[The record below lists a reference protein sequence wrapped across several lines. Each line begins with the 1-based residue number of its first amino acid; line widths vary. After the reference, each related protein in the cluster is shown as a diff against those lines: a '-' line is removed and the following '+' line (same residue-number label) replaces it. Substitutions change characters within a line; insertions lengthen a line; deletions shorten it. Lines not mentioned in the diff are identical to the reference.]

1 MQIEFPEGPP
11 GFHPPTAA
19 LSRLLAHKNVLSPI
33 NQEPYSEAL
42 LLGVGGGLDTG
53 YILYPF
59 KHLPNPILVLGF
71 RNQWN
76 QTRNFIE
83 HLAERLRLKIRFQ
96 VSNQEKQAEQQLQE
110 TIKSGKTAIV
120 WVDKASLPYRH
131 LADHKIGYI
140 THQVTVYG
148 RDGRLWRLYLDDLS
162 THPIEIREKTFTA
175 ARANLPEHNYLMM
188 IFDQAEG
195 LTPQDLRTACLEGIR
210 DCTTQLTQPM
220 QTLGISNLKTWAN
233 NLTDRHDP
241 LGWPRVF
248 KNQKNLFTALCTL
261 YESIKLNGTDG
272 FALRKMYADFLHEA
286 AGILSNASL
295 NAAAGQ
301 YLQLS
306 NHWSNL
312 ADNALPS
319 NIPVFDRTK
328 SLLNK
333 KYQAYRINDMQ
344 AYQNAS
350 EQLKPLI
357 DEVEVAFPLD
367 SHQTGQLYEKLS
379 SRIKLIAELEM
390 SAARRLR
397 EITR

>member
-11 GFHPPTAA
+11 GFHPPTAE

-76 QTRNFIE
+76 QTRNFFE

-96 VSNQEKQAEQQLQE
+96 AFNQEKQAEQQLQE
-110 TIKSGKTAIV
+110 TIKSGKVAVV

-140 THQVTVYG
+140 THQVTVYR

-162 THPIEIREKTFTA
+162 AQPIEIREKTFTA

-188 IFDQAEG
+188 IFDQAED

-210 DCTTQLTQPM
+210 DCATQLTQPM

-261 YESIKLNGTDG
+261 YELIKLNGTDG

-333 KYQAYRINDMQ
+333 KYEAYRINDMQ

-357 DEVEVAFPLD
+357 DEVEADFPLD

-390 SAARRLR
+390 SAAWRLR